1 MCCHVTITL
10 WLYNG
15 IIIPHPSNP
24 ILRTFA
30 TETYL
35 CAHQKPCLRAAIVA
49 PLVIAQTRNNPKCLL
64 AVDKHFM
71 KYLYKERQQ

>member
-10 WLYNG
+10 WVYNG
-15 IIIPHPSNP
+15 ITIPRLSNP

-30 TETYL
+30 TETYM
-35 CAHQKPCLRAAIVA
+35 CVHQKPWIRLAIAA
-49 PLVIAQTRNNPKCLL
+49 PLVIAQTRNKPKCLL

-71 KYLYKERQQ
+71 QYLYKEHQQ